1 MNTEQ
6 DKVVEVDVIVNDVT
20 VTKCEKQIWVV
31 YRTRYEGSLATFPDD
46 YDFLGFC
53 ESESEALELCKRIG
67 ERVYKDECDDECDDE
82 CESDDDGVYKY
93 EIMNLQQLS
102 LKK

>member
-31 YRTRYEGSLATFPDD
+31 YGTRYEGSLATFPDD

-53 ESESEALELCKRIG
+53 ESESEALELCKQIG
-67 ERVYKDECDDECDDE
+67 ERVYED
-82 CESDDDGVYKY
+82 ESDDEDENDDKDGYRY
-93 EIMNLQQLS
+93 EVMSLQQLS